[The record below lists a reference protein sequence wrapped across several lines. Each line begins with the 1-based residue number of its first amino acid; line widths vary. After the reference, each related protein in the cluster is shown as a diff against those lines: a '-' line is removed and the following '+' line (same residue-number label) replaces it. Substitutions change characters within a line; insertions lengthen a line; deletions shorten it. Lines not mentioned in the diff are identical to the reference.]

1 MVDTTVPINPT
12 PEQLQ
17 NRANASSDT
26 STTLEQDSA
35 KAANQGKAGYD
46 VLGNPIPGYT
56 APSTGSTASPYY
68 SRLGPEPTPVVAKT
82 SDQIQ
87 EDKLKAAQGL
97 IDNTN
102 KMYDS
107 EIASQTTVNE
117 GRVRGNNAISAL
129 TGLSGSTE
137 ANVTSDKVNTANQ
150 KELDAINQQRA
161 VAIGG
166 ILSKIS
172 DSAVAEAKQSR
183 DEARQ
188 SAQDI
193 QDYRLKAQTDAVS
206 HLTELSKV
214 GSGTTIEGLK
224 SALPPDEYDYLVKN
238 AGGEDAVKA
247 ILFNS
252 RPKSTV
258 LGTPQV
264 FGNQM
269 FQAYTAPDGTVKYE
283 SVPLPVGVSP
293 AGIQSIEK
301 TDKGVF
307 IINKDGTW
315 KTIPN
320 SGANPPVKNVT
331 QTEIKNNVIDSY
343 SNAFSPGQQVK
354 INGKPVDTIDENG
367 YINPQAWVEAI
378 KDAPGNGITRDNF
391 IKTFGNKIYI
401 DENGKIDSSYGL
413 TAQEKKLILGTPKAS
428 EDIVNPFAK

>member
-26 STTLEQDSA
+26 STTLAQDSA

-68 SRLGPEPTPVVAKT
+68 SRLGPEPTPVVAQT
-82 SDQIQ
+82 ADQIQ
-87 EDKLKAAQGL
+87 SDKLKAAQGL

-161 VAIGG
+161 VAISG
-166 ILSKIS
+166 ILGKIS

-214 GSGTTIEGLK
+214 GSGTTLDGLK

-283 SVPLPVGVSP
+283 SVPLPAGVNP
-293 AGIQSIEK
+293 QGIQSVEK

-320 SGANPPVKNVT
+320 SGANVTPKTTPTVTPEILSAAEKKLDDSRGEDGYADPNLYKSAYDDWVAKRYGTAAQFLTKFPPK
-331 QTEIKNNVIDSY
+331 D
-343 SNAFSPGQQVK
+343 
-354 INGKPVDTIDENG
+354 
-367 YINPQAWVEAI
+367 YINP
-378 KDAPGNGITRDNF
+378 DNTDLPSF
-391 IKTFGNKIYI
+391 LMPAK
-401 DENGKIDSSYGL
+401 
-413 TAQEKKLILGTPKAS
+413 KAS
-428 EDIVNPFAK
+428 DTIENPFDTKK